1 MVRTPIGVVDRAGL
15 RLEQRTEPVELSEIA
30 TLVVG
35 VEWSAIAAGTF
46 VQCDVGNDLDG
57 CSLIWLAA
65 EAGKASVLMALL
77 KAGGDPSTPNKKK
90 TTPVHIAAQRHDA
103 EAIRA
108 LLAAAAERGGGDSQG
123 DPRRERRLPR
133 AGSRGLP
140 CQMLFRNRGI
150 TLVHLHRFHPGMIG
164 LALGV
169 VSFQ

>member
-1 MVRTPIGVVDRAGL
+1 MLPLRTSVCRVAPGGTAVLAAQAHAAEHKDDALPPLLKDGL
-15 RLEQRTEPVELSEIA
+15 RLEQRTEPVELAEIA

-46 VQCDVGNDLDG
+46 VQCDVGNELAG

-108 LLAAAAERGGGDSQG
+108 LLAAAAERGGGLL
-123 DPRRERRLPR
+123 R
-133 AGSRGLP
+133 
-140 CQMLFRNRGI
+140 C
-150 TLVHLHRFHPGMIG
+150 
-164 LALGV
+164 
-169 VSFQ
+169 VSFPFLTRRAPNRRRRRCNGIAN